1 MRSMRNP
8 PGLRS
13 GARLPILP
21 RLMARV
27 TVEDCLARIPNR
39 FALTILASR
48 RARSLSEG
56 RGRAM
61 VECDNKEGVTALR
74 EISADR
80 VRYKEDVA
88 DTMVDFIEEQRRQL
102 RVTTGEHTFLEAA
115 SLRALEDDDVDGD
128 EVEEDDDIEELQA
141 DPEAMNKQ
149 AKKNSEEEDEVE
161 EDEEEGEEEEADEAP
176 DDEAEFAGEEDAE
189 FVGEGEEDDDDDDD
203 AADEADEPEAEED

>member
-1 MRSMRNP
+1 
-8 PGLRS
+8 
-13 GARLPILP
+13 
-21 RLMARV
+21 MARV
-27 TVEDCLARIPNR
+27 TVEDCLARVPNR

-61 VECDNKEGVTALR
+61 VDCENKEGVTALR

-115 SLRALEDDDVDGD
+115 SLRALEDDDLEGD
-128 EVEEDDDIEELQA
+128 ETEDDDDIEELQA
-141 DPEAMNKQ
+141 DPEALNKQ
-149 AKKNSEEEDEVE
+149 AKKVTEDDEVE
-161 EDEEEGEEEEADEAP
+161 EDEEEAEDADTEADADEDADFTADEEADFVP
-176 DDEAEFAGEEDAE
+176 DDDEDLA
-189 FVGEGEEDDDDDDD
+189 DD
-203 AADEADEPEAEED
+203 ADEPEAEDEED

>member
-1 MRSMRNP
+1 
-8 PGLRS
+8 
-13 GARLPILP
+13 
-21 RLMARV
+21 MARV

-61 VECDNKEGVTALR
+61 VECENKEGVTALR

-80 VRYKEDVA
+80 VRFKEDVA

-115 SLRALEDDDVDGD
+115 SLRALEDDDIDGD
-128 EVEEDDDIEELQA
+128 EIEEDDDIEELQA

-149 AKKNSEEEDEVE
+149 AKKTSDGV
-161 EDEEEGEEEEADEAP
+161 DGVEEEEEETEEEETEDAA

-189 FVGEGEEDDDDDDD
+189 FVGEEDADDDEED
-203 AADEADEPEAEED
+203 AVDEPEEPAAEED

>member
-1 MRSMRNP
+1 
-8 PGLRS
+8 
-13 GARLPILP
+13 
-21 RLMARV
+21 MARV

-56 RGRAM
+56 RGRSM

-141 DPEAMNKQ
+141 DPEALNKQ
-149 AKKNSEEEDEVE
+149 AKKVSGEEEDEVEDEVE
-161 EDEEEGEEEEADEAP
+161 EDEVEEADETP
-176 DDEAEFAGEEDAE
+176 DDETEFAGEEDAE
-189 FVGEGEEDDDDDDD
+189 FVGEGDDEE
-203 AADEADEPEAEED
+203 EADDLDEEAEEPEAEAD

>member
-1 MRSMRNP
+1 
-8 PGLRS
+8 
-13 GARLPILP
+13 
-21 RLMARV
+21 MARV

-56 RGRAM
+56 RGRSM

-141 DPEAMNKQ
+141 DPEALNKQ
-149 AKKNSEEEDEVE
+149 AKKVSGEEEDEVE
-161 EDEEEGEEEEADEAP
+161 EDEEEGDEEEADDAP
-176 DDEAEFAGEEDAE
+176 DDETEFAGEEDAE
-189 FVGEGEEDDDDDDD
+189 FVGEGDEEDDEADDLD
-203 AADEADEPEAEED
+203 DEADEPEAEEE

>member
-1 MRSMRNP
+1 
-8 PGLRS
+8 
-13 GARLPILP
+13 
-21 RLMARV
+21 MARV

-48 RARSLSEG
+48 RARSLSEQ
-56 RGRAM
+56 RGRPM

-88 DTMVDFIEEQRRQL
+88 ETMVEFIEEQRRQL

-128 EVEEDDDIEELQA
+128 EGDDEDDDIEELQA

-161 EDEEEGEEEEADEAP
+161 DEDEEEGEDEDADAAP
-176 DDEAEFAGEEDAE
+176 DDETDFAAEDDTE
-189 FVGEGEEDDDDDDD
+189 FVGEEGEDDLEDDEEE
-203 AADEADEPEAEED
+203 EADEPEAEED

>member
-1 MRSMRNP
+1 
-8 PGLRS
+8 
-13 GARLPILP
+13 
-21 RLMARV
+21 MARV
-27 TVEDCLARIPNR
+27 TVEDCLARVPNR

-56 RGRAM
+56 RGRSM

-88 DTMVDFIEEQRRQL
+88 DTMVEFIEEQRRQL

-128 EVEEDDDIEELQA
+128 EVEEEDDIEELQA

-149 AKKNSEEEDEVE
+149 AKKNAEDEDE
-161 EDEEEGEEEEADEAP
+161 IEAEDEAEDEEAEAVEDEET
-176 DDEAEFAGEEDAE
+176 EFAGEEDAE
-189 FVGEGEEDDDDDDD
+189 FVGEEEEEDEDDEL
-203 AADEADEPEAEED
+203 ADEADEPEPEED

>member
-1 MRSMRNP
+1 
-8 PGLRS
+8 
-13 GARLPILP
+13 
-21 RLMARV
+21 MARV

-56 RGRAM
+56 RGRSM

-149 AKKNSEEEDEVE
+149 AKKSSDEEDEVE
-161 EDEEEGEEEEADEAP
+161 DEVEEEDEAAEADDAP
-176 DDEAEFAGEEDAE
+176 DEETEFAGEEDAE
-189 FVGEGEEDDDDDDD
+189 FVGEE
-203 AADEADEPEAEED
+203 DEADDDLDEEPEEPEAEED